1 MKYNILKITFLLLV
15 AIFNATIGIGSLP
28 LWAYI
33 LIEFISII
41 LLVYVS
47 VRMFSDNNLVIDQEL
62 KKLTETITTISEQ
75 SKAQWE
81 NNTSKLLNSLSNN
94 QDQVLQQLTLSEE
107 TLSKNIESST
117 SQINEKVSHTYDLVQ
132 KEFTKQTDLV
142 GALQQNTIE
151 MFNGLSKDIIS
162 LNESSRKQA
171 IENANELKRTLAS
184 NTEHLS
190 AVVNDSFKT
199 IQESTFS
206 SSEQLKQQIA
216 QICDTI
222 QESINTSASDLVA
235 KTDALTE
242 TLKTTNDEIQAKVE
256 GASNG
261 MSQLISEG
269 IGAITT
275 SVSTGIDGARQASSE
290 FAEQIMSANKE
301 NSASI
306 LQKVEDVIQHSIA
319 IQESITTSA
328 ADLAAKTDTLNE
340 TIKTTNDE
348 IQTKVEGASNGM
360 SQLISEGIGAITTSV
375 STVIDGARQASSES
389 AEQIMSANKEN
400 SVSILQKV
408 EDVMQHSI
416 AIQESITTSATD
428 LAAKADTLNE
438 TIKTTND
445 EIQAKVESASNG
457 MSQLI
462 SESIGAITTSVSTG
476 IDGARQASS
485 ESAEQ
490 IMSANKENSASIL
503 QKVDELILQGATIE
517 KQNNTISSLI
527 VDSVKESDKATE
539 MFMSGLQDQ
548 YQTIN
553 KGLTSVQLKTEN
565 IENSVLHISEKEF
578 NKKIVDSIQSLILEL
593 RTDIKNSISD
603 INNEILDTQI
613 AQETIN
619 SELEKLQVLLRTV
632 LNSFENKTEKIVKQV
647 ATESN
652 KQVKPSSSTSSI
664 LPNVSRSVEQNVKSH
679 QPAPNRTESIVDSET
694 KNIVVNQYKDGDVVK
709 STMKDSKGHTIY
721 EVEYSKGKIV
731 RTRNYDNKGKLTIE
745 QTFYDNGQV
754 HYRNEYTSKGKVTT
768 EFDINGKKE

>member
-94 QDQVLQQLTLSEE
+94 QDQVLQQLTHSEE

-132 KEFTKQTDLV
+132 KESTKQTELV

-151 MFNGLSKDIIS
+151 LFNGLSKDIIS

-184 NTEHLS
+184 NTEYLS
-190 AVVNDSFKT
+190 TVVNESLKT

-222 QESINTSASDLVA
+222 QESINTSASDLAVKA
-235 KTDALTE
+235 DALTE

-290 FAEQIMSANKE
+290 SAEQIMSANKE

-306 LQKVEDVIQHSIA
+306 LQKVEDVMQHSIA

-348 IQTKVEGASNGM
+348 IQAKVEGASNGM

-375 STVIDGARQASSES
+375 ST
-389 AEQIMSANKEN
+389 
-400 SVSILQKV
+400 
-408 EDVMQHSI
+408 
-416 AIQESITTSATD
+416 
-428 LAAKADTLNE
+428 
-438 TIKTTND
+438 
-445 EIQAKVESASNG
+445 
-457 MSQLI
+457 
-462 SESIGAITTSVSTG
+462 G
-476 IDGARQASS
+476 IDGARQTSS

-539 MFMSGLQDQ
+539 MFMSGLQNQ

-603 INNEILDTQI
+603 INNEFLDTQI

-652 KQVKPSSSTSSI
+652 KQVKPSSSTPSI

-679 QPAPNRTESIVDSET
+679 QPDPNRTESIVDSET
-694 KNIVVNQYKDGDVVK
+694 KNIVVNQYKDGNVVK

-731 RTRNYDNKGKLTIE
+731 RTRNYDSKGKLTIE

-768 EFDINGKKE
+768 EFDINGKKK

>member
-1 MKYNILKITFLLLV
+1 
-15 AIFNATIGIGSLP
+15 
-28 LWAYI
+28 
-33 LIEFISII
+33 
-41 LLVYVS
+41 
-47 VRMFSDNNLVIDQEL
+47 
-62 KKLTETITTISEQ
+62 
-75 SKAQWE
+75 
-81 NNTSKLLNSLSNN
+81 
-94 QDQVLQQLTLSEE
+94 
-107 TLSKNIESST
+107 
-117 SQINEKVSHTYDLVQ
+117 
-132 KEFTKQTDLV
+132 
-142 GALQQNTIE
+142 
-151 MFNGLSKDIIS
+151 
-162 LNESSRKQA
+162 
-171 IENANELKRTLAS
+171 
-184 NTEHLS
+184 
-190 AVVNDSFKT
+190 
-199 IQESTFS
+199 
-206 SSEQLKQQIA
+206 
-216 QICDTI
+216 
-222 QESINTSASDLVA
+222 
-235 KTDALTE
+235 
-242 TLKTTNDEIQAKVE
+242 
-256 GASNG
+256 
-261 MSQLISEG
+261 
-269 IGAITT
+269 
-275 SVSTGIDGARQASSE
+275 
-290 FAEQIMSANKE
+290 MSANKE
-301 NSASI
+301 NSA
-306 LQKVEDVIQHSIA
+306 
-319 IQESITTSA
+319 
-328 ADLAAKTDTLNE
+328 
-340 TIKTTNDE
+340 
-348 IQTKVEGASNGM
+348 
-360 SQLISEGIGAITTSV
+360 
-375 STVIDGARQASSES
+375 
-389 AEQIMSANKEN
+389 
-400 SVSILQKV
+400 SILQKV

-428 LAAKADTLNE
+428 LAAKTDTLNE
-438 TIKTTND
+438 TIKTTKD
-445 EIQAKVESASNG
+445 KIQAKVEGASNG

-462 SESIGAITTSVSTG
+462 SEGIGAITTSVSTG

-603 INNEILDTQI
+603 INNEFLDTQI

-652 KQVKPSSSTSSI
+652 KQVKPSSSTPSI

-679 QPAPNRTESIVDSET
+679 QPDPNRTESIVDSET
-694 KNIVVNQYKDGDVVK
+694 KNIVVNQYKDGNVVK

-731 RTRNYDNKGKLTIE
+731 RTRNYDSKGKLTIE

-768 EFDINGKKE
+768 EFDINGKKK

>member
-94 QDQVLQQLTLSEE
+94 QDQVLQQLTHSEE

-132 KEFTKQTDLV
+132 KESTKQTELV

-151 MFNGLSKDIIS
+151 LFNGLSKDIIS

-190 AVVNDSFKT
+190 TVVNDSLKT

-206 SSEQLKQQIA
+206 SSEQLRQQIA

-222 QESINTSASDLVA
+222 QESINTSASDLAVKA
-235 KTDALTE
+235 DALTE

-290 FAEQIMSANKE
+290 SAEQIMSANKE

-306 LQKVEDVIQHSIA
+306 LQKVEDVMQHSIA
-319 IQESITTSA
+319 IQESITNSA
-328 ADLAAKTDTLNE
+328 TDLAAKTDTLNE

-348 IQTKVEGASNGM
+348 IQAKVEGASNGM

-375 STVIDGARQASSES
+375 SA
-389 AEQIMSANKEN
+389 
-400 SVSILQKV
+400 
-408 EDVMQHSI
+408 
-416 AIQESITTSATD
+416 
-428 LAAKADTLNE
+428 
-438 TIKTTND
+438 
-445 EIQAKVESASNG
+445 
-457 MSQLI
+457 
-462 SESIGAITTSVSTG
+462 G

-603 INNEILDTQI
+603 INNEFLDTQI

-652 KQVKPSSSTSSI
+652 KQVKPSSSTPSI

-679 QPAPNRTESIVDSET
+679 QPDPNRTESIVDSET
-694 KNIVVNQYKDGDVVK
+694 KNIVVNQYKDGNVVK

-731 RTRNYDNKGKLTIE
+731 RTRNYDSKGKLTIE

-768 EFDINGKKE
+768 EFDINGKKK

>member
-94 QDQVLQQLTLSEE
+94 QDQVLQQLTHSEE

-132 KEFTKQTDLV
+132 KESTKQTELV

-151 MFNGLSKDIIS
+151 LFNGLSKDIIS

-190 AVVNDSFKT
+190 TVVNDSLKT

-206 SSEQLKQQIA
+206 SSEQLREQIA

-222 QESINTSASDLVA
+222 QESINTSASDLAVKA
-235 KTDALTE
+235 DALTE
-242 TLKTTNDEIQAKVE
+242 TL
-256 GASNG
+256 
-261 MSQLISEG
+261 
-269 IGAITT
+269 
-275 SVSTGIDGARQASSE
+275 
-290 FAEQIMSANKE
+290 
-301 NSASI
+301 
-306 LQKVEDVIQHSIA
+306 
-319 IQESITTSA
+319 
-328 ADLAAKTDTLNE
+328 
-340 TIKTTNDE
+340 
-348 IQTKVEGASNGM
+348 
-360 SQLISEGIGAITTSV
+360 
-375 STVIDGARQASSES
+375 
-389 AEQIMSANKEN
+389 
-400 SVSILQKV
+400 
-408 EDVMQHSI
+408 
-416 AIQESITTSATD
+416 
-428 LAAKADTLNE
+428 
-438 TIKTTND
+438 KTTND

-462 SESIGAITTSVSTG
+462 SEGIGAITTSVSTG

-603 INNEILDTQI
+603 INNEFLDTQI

-652 KQVKPSSSTSSI
+652 KQVKPSSSTPSI

-679 QPAPNRTESIVDSET
+679 QPDPNRTESIVDSET
-694 KNIVVNQYKDGDVVK
+694 KNIVVNQYKDGNVVK

-731 RTRNYDNKGKLTIE
+731 RTRNYDSKGKLTIE

-768 EFDINGKKE
+768 EFDINGKKK

>member
-94 QDQVLQQLTLSEE
+94 QDQVLQQLTHSEE

-132 KEFTKQTDLV
+132 KESTKQTELV

-151 MFNGLSKDIIS
+151 LFNGLSKDIIN

-190 AVVNDSFKT
+190 TVVNDSLKT

-206 SSEQLKQQIA
+206 SSEQLREQIA

-222 QESINTSASDLVA
+222 QESINTSASDLAVKA
-235 KTDALTE
+235 DALTE

-269 IGAITT
+269 
-275 SVSTGIDGARQASSE
+275 
-290 FAEQIMSANKE
+290 
-301 NSASI
+301 
-306 LQKVEDVIQHSIA
+306 
-319 IQESITTSA
+319 
-328 ADLAAKTDTLNE
+328 
-340 TIKTTNDE
+340 
-348 IQTKVEGASNGM
+348 
-360 SQLISEGIGAITTSV
+360 
-375 STVIDGARQASSES
+375 
-389 AEQIMSANKEN
+389 
-400 SVSILQKV
+400 
-408 EDVMQHSI
+408 
-416 AIQESITTSATD
+416 
-428 LAAKADTLNE
+428 
-438 TIKTTND
+438 
-445 EIQAKVESASNG
+445 
-457 MSQLI
+457 
-462 SESIGAITTSVSTG
+462 IGAITTSVSTG

-603 INNEILDTQI
+603 INNEFLETQI

-652 KQVKPSSSTSSI
+652 KQVKPSSSTPSI

-679 QPAPNRTESIVDSET
+679 QPDPNRTESIVDSET
-694 KNIVVNQYKDGDVVK
+694 KNIVVNQYKDGNVVK

-731 RTRNYDNKGKLTIE
+731 RTRNYDSKGKLTIE

-768 EFDINGKKE
+768 EFDINGKKK

>member
-94 QDQVLQQLTLSEE
+94 QDQVLQQLTHSEE

-132 KEFTKQTDLV
+132 KEFTKQTELV

-151 MFNGLSKDIIS
+151 LFNGLSKDIIS

-190 AVVNDSFKT
+190 TVVNDSLKT

-206 SSEQLKQQIA
+206 SSEQLREQIA

-222 QESINTSASDLVA
+222 QESINTSASDLAVKA
-235 KTDALTE
+235 DALTE

-275 SVSTGIDGARQASSE
+275 SVST
-290 FAEQIMSANKE
+290 
-301 NSASI
+301 
-306 LQKVEDVIQHSIA
+306 V
-319 IQESITTSA
+319 
-328 ADLAAKTDTLNE
+328 
-340 TIKTTNDE
+340 
-348 IQTKVEGASNGM
+348 
-360 SQLISEGIGAITTSV
+360 
-375 STVIDGARQASSES
+375 
-389 AEQIMSANKEN
+389 
-400 SVSILQKV
+400 
-408 EDVMQHSI
+408 
-416 AIQESITTSATD
+416 
-428 LAAKADTLNE
+428 
-438 TIKTTND
+438 
-445 EIQAKVESASNG
+445 
-457 MSQLI
+457 
-462 SESIGAITTSVSTG
+462 

-553 KGLTSVQLKTEN
+553 KGLTSVQVKTEN

-603 INNEILDTQI
+603 INNEFLDTQI

-652 KQVKPSSSTSSI
+652 KQVKPSSSTPSI

-679 QPAPNRTESIVDSET
+679 QPDPNRTESIVDSET
-694 KNIVVNQYKDGDVVK
+694 KNIVVNQYKDGNVVK

-731 RTRNYDNKGKLTIE
+731 RTRNYDSKGKLTIE

-768 EFDINGKKE
+768 EFDINGKKK

>member
-1 MKYNILKITFLLLV
+1 MKYNILKITFPLLV

-62 KKLTETITTISEQ
+62 KKLTETISAISEQ

-81 NNTSKLLNSLSNN
+81 INTSKLLNSLSNN
-94 QDQVLQQLTLSEE
+94 QDQVLQQLTHSEE

-132 KEFTKQTDLV
+132 KEFTKQTELV

-151 MFNGLSKDIIS
+151 LFNGLSKDIIS
-162 LNESSRKQA
+162 LNDSSRKQA
-171 IENANELKRTLAS
+171 IENANELQRTLAL

-190 AVVNDSFKT
+190 TVVNDSLKT

-242 TLKTTNDEIQAKVE
+242 TLKTTNYEIQAKVE

-306 LQKVEDVIQHSIA
+306 LQKF
-319 IQESITTSA
+319 
-328 ADLAAKTDTLNE
+328 
-340 TIKTTNDE
+340 
-348 IQTKVEGASNGM
+348 
-360 SQLISEGIGAITTSV
+360 
-375 STVIDGARQASSES
+375 
-389 AEQIMSANKEN
+389 
-400 SVSILQKV
+400 
-408 EDVMQHSI
+408 
-416 AIQESITTSATD
+416 
-428 LAAKADTLNE
+428 
-438 TIKTTND
+438 
-445 EIQAKVESASNG
+445 
-457 MSQLI
+457 
-462 SESIGAITTSVSTG
+462 
-476 IDGARQASS
+476 
-485 ESAEQ
+485 
-490 IMSANKENSASIL
+490 
-503 QKVDELILQGATIE
+503 DELILQGATIE

-539 MFMSGLQDQ
+539 MFMSGLQNQ

-593 RTDIKNSISD
+593 RTNIKNSISD
-603 INNEILDTQI
+603 INNEFLDTQI

-652 KQVKPSSSTSSI
+652 KQVKPSSSTPSI

-679 QPAPNRTESIVDSET
+679 QPDPNRTESIVDSET
-694 KNIVVNQYKDGDVVK
+694 KNSVVNQYKDGNVVK

-731 RTRNYDNKGKLTIE
+731 RTRNYDSKGKLTIE

-768 EFDINGKKE
+768 EFDINGKKK

>member
-94 QDQVLQQLTLSEE
+94 QDQVLQQLTHSEE

-132 KEFTKQTDLV
+132 KESTKQTELV

-151 MFNGLSKDIIS
+151 LFNGLSKDIIS

-190 AVVNDSFKT
+190 TVVNDSLKT

-206 SSEQLKQQIA
+206 SSEQLRQQIA

-222 QESINTSASDLVA
+222 QESINTSASDLAVKA
-235 KTDALTE
+235 DALTE

-290 FAEQIMSANKE
+290 SAEQIMSANKE
-301 NSASI
+301 NSA
-306 LQKVEDVIQHSIA
+306 
-319 IQESITTSA
+319 
-328 ADLAAKTDTLNE
+328 
-340 TIKTTNDE
+340 
-348 IQTKVEGASNGM
+348 
-360 SQLISEGIGAITTSV
+360 
-375 STVIDGARQASSES
+375 
-389 AEQIMSANKEN
+389 
-400 SVSILQKV
+400 SILQKV

-428 LAAKADTLNE
+428 LAAKTDTLNE
-438 TIKTTND
+438 TIKTTKD
-445 EIQAKVESASNG
+445 KIQAKVEGASNG

-462 SESIGAITTSVSTG
+462 SEGIGAITTSVSTG

-603 INNEILDTQI
+603 INNEFLDTQI

-652 KQVKPSSSTSSI
+652 KQVKPSSSTPSI

-679 QPAPNRTESIVDSET
+679 QPDPNRTESIVDSET
-694 KNIVVNQYKDGDVVK
+694 KNIVVNQYKDGNVVK

-731 RTRNYDNKGKLTIE
+731 RTRNYDSKGKLTIE

-754 HYRNEYTSKGKVTT
+754 HYRNEYTAKGKVTT
-768 EFDINGKKE
+768 EFDINGKKK

>member
-94 QDQVLQQLTLSEE
+94 QDQVLQQLTHSEE

-132 KEFTKQTDLV
+132 KESTKQTELV

-151 MFNGLSKDIIS
+151 LFNGLSKDIIS

-190 AVVNDSFKT
+190 TVVNDSLKT

-290 FAEQIMSANKE
+290 SAEQIMSANKE

-306 LQKVEDVIQHSIA
+306 LQKVEDVMQHSIA
-319 IQESITTSA
+319 IQESITNSA
-328 ADLAAKTDTLNE
+328 TDLAAKTDTLNE
-340 TIKTTNDE
+340 TIKMTNDE
-348 IQTKVEGASNGM
+348 IQAKVEVASNGM
-360 SQLISEGIGAITTSV
+360 SQLISEG
-375 STVIDGARQASSES
+375 
-389 AEQIMSANKEN
+389 
-400 SVSILQKV
+400 
-408 EDVMQHSI
+408 
-416 AIQESITTSATD
+416 
-428 LAAKADTLNE
+428 
-438 TIKTTND
+438 
-445 EIQAKVESASNG
+445 
-457 MSQLI
+457 
-462 SESIGAITTSVSTG
+462 IGAITTSVSTG

-603 INNEILDTQI
+603 INNEFLDTQI

-652 KQVKPSSSTSSI
+652 KQVKPSSSTPSI

-679 QPAPNRTESIVDSET
+679 QPDPNRTESIVDSET
-694 KNIVVNQYKDGDVVK
+694 KNIVVNQYKDGNVVK

-768 EFDINGKKE
+768 EFDINGKKK

>member
-306 LQKVEDVIQHSIA
+306 LQKVEDVMQHSIA

-360 SQLISEGIGAITTSV
+360 SQLISEG
-375 STVIDGARQASSES
+375 
-389 AEQIMSANKEN
+389 
-400 SVSILQKV
+400 
-408 EDVMQHSI
+408 
-416 AIQESITTSATD
+416 
-428 LAAKADTLNE
+428 
-438 TIKTTND
+438 
-445 EIQAKVESASNG
+445 
-457 MSQLI
+457 
-462 SESIGAITTSVSTG
+462 IGAITTSVSTG

-603 INNEILDTQI
+603 INNEFLDTQI

-652 KQVKPSSSTSSI
+652 KQVKPSSSTPSI

-679 QPAPNRTESIVDSET
+679 QPDPNRTESIVDSET
-694 KNIVVNQYKDGDVVK
+694 KNIVVNQYKDGNVVK

-731 RTRNYDNKGKLTIE
+731 RTRNYDSKGKLTIE

-768 EFDINGKKE
+768 EFDINGKKK

>member
-15 AIFNATIGIGSLP
+15 AIFNATIGICSLP

-41 LLVYVS
+41 LLAYVS

-94 QDQVLQQLTLSEE
+94 QDQVLQQLTHSEE

-132 KEFTKQTDLV
+132 KESTKQTELV

-151 MFNGLSKDIIS
+151 LFNGLSKDIIS

-190 AVVNDSFKT
+190 TVVNDSLKT

-206 SSEQLKQQIA
+206 SSEQLREQIA

-222 QESINTSASDLVA
+222 QESINTSASDLAVKA
-235 KTDALTE
+235 DALTE
-242 TLKTTNDEIQAKVE
+242 TL
-256 GASNG
+256 
-261 MSQLISEG
+261 
-269 IGAITT
+269 
-275 SVSTGIDGARQASSE
+275 
-290 FAEQIMSANKE
+290 
-301 NSASI
+301 
-306 LQKVEDVIQHSIA
+306 
-319 IQESITTSA
+319 
-328 ADLAAKTDTLNE
+328 
-340 TIKTTNDE
+340 
-348 IQTKVEGASNGM
+348 
-360 SQLISEGIGAITTSV
+360 
-375 STVIDGARQASSES
+375 
-389 AEQIMSANKEN
+389 
-400 SVSILQKV
+400 
-408 EDVMQHSI
+408 
-416 AIQESITTSATD
+416 
-428 LAAKADTLNE
+428 
-438 TIKTTND
+438 KTTND

-462 SESIGAITTSVSTG
+462 SEGIGAITTSVSTG

-503 QKVDELILQGATIE
+503 QKVDELILQGANIE

-603 INNEILDTQI
+603 INNEFLDTQI

-664 LPNVSRSVEQNVKSH
+664 LPNVSRSVERNVKSH
-679 QPAPNRTESIVDSET
+679 QPDPNRKESIVDSET
-694 KNIVVNQYKDGDVVK
+694 KNIVVNQYKDGNVVK

-731 RTRNYDNKGKLTIE
+731 RTRNYDSKGKLTIE

-768 EFDINGKKE
+768 EFDINGKKK

>member
-94 QDQVLQQLTLSEE
+94 QDQVLQQLTHSEE

-132 KEFTKQTDLV
+132 KESTKQTELV

-151 MFNGLSKDIIS
+151 LFNGLSKDIIS

-190 AVVNDSFKT
+190 TVVNDSLKT

-206 SSEQLKQQIA
+206 SSEQLREQIA

-222 QESINTSASDLVA
+222 QESINTSASDLAVKA
-235 KTDALTE
+235 DALTE

-269 IGAITT
+269 
-275 SVSTGIDGARQASSE
+275 
-290 FAEQIMSANKE
+290 
-301 NSASI
+301 
-306 LQKVEDVIQHSIA
+306 
-319 IQESITTSA
+319 
-328 ADLAAKTDTLNE
+328 
-340 TIKTTNDE
+340 
-348 IQTKVEGASNGM
+348 
-360 SQLISEGIGAITTSV
+360 
-375 STVIDGARQASSES
+375 
-389 AEQIMSANKEN
+389 
-400 SVSILQKV
+400 
-408 EDVMQHSI
+408 
-416 AIQESITTSATD
+416 
-428 LAAKADTLNE
+428 
-438 TIKTTND
+438 
-445 EIQAKVESASNG
+445 
-457 MSQLI
+457 
-462 SESIGAITTSVSTG
+462 IGAITTSVSTG

-539 MFMSGLQDQ
+539 MFMSGLQNQ

-603 INNEILDTQI
+603 INNEFLDTQI

-652 KQVKPSSSTSSI
+652 KQVKPSSSTPSI

-679 QPAPNRTESIVDSET
+679 QPDPNRTESIVDSET
-694 KNIVVNQYKDGDVVK
+694 KNIVVNQYKDGNVVK

-731 RTRNYDNKGKLTIE
+731 RTRNYDSKGKLTIE

-768 EFDINGKKE
+768 EFDINGKKK

>member
-1 MKYNILKITFLLLV
+1 MKYNILKITFLLLA

-62 KKLTETITTISEQ
+62 KKLTETISAISEQ

-81 NNTSKLLNSLSNN
+81 INTSKLLNSLSNN
-94 QDQVLQQLTLSEE
+94 QDQVLQQLTHSEE

-132 KEFTKQTDLV
+132 KEFTKQTELV
-142 GALQQNTIE
+142 GALQQNIIE
-151 MFNGLSKDIIS
+151 LFNGLSKDIIS
-162 LNESSRKQA
+162 LNDSSRKQA
-171 IENANELKRTLAS
+171 IENANELQRTLAL

-190 AVVNDSFKT
+190 TVVNDSLKT

-206 SSEQLKQQIA
+206 SSEQLKQKIA

-242 TLKTTNDEIQAKVE
+242 TLKTTNYEIQAKVE

-306 LQKVEDVIQHSIA
+306 LQKF
-319 IQESITTSA
+319 
-328 ADLAAKTDTLNE
+328 
-340 TIKTTNDE
+340 
-348 IQTKVEGASNGM
+348 
-360 SQLISEGIGAITTSV
+360 
-375 STVIDGARQASSES
+375 
-389 AEQIMSANKEN
+389 
-400 SVSILQKV
+400 
-408 EDVMQHSI
+408 
-416 AIQESITTSATD
+416 
-428 LAAKADTLNE
+428 
-438 TIKTTND
+438 
-445 EIQAKVESASNG
+445 
-457 MSQLI
+457 
-462 SESIGAITTSVSTG
+462 
-476 IDGARQASS
+476 
-485 ESAEQ
+485 
-490 IMSANKENSASIL
+490 
-503 QKVDELILQGATIE
+503 DELILQGATIV

-527 VDSVKESDKATE
+527 VDSVKESDKA
-539 MFMSGLQDQ
+539 
-548 YQTIN
+548 
-553 KGLTSVQLKTEN
+553 
-565 IENSVLHISEKEF
+565 KEF

-593 RTDIKNSISD
+593 RTNIKNSISD
-603 INNEILDTQI
+603 INNEFLDTQI

-652 KQVKPSSSTSSI
+652 KQVKPSSSTPSI

-679 QPAPNRTESIVDSET
+679 QPDPNRTESIVDSET
-694 KNIVVNQYKDGDVVK
+694 KNSVVNQYKDGNVVK

-731 RTRNYDNKGKLTIE
+731 RTRNYDSKGKLTIE

-768 EFDINGKKE
+768 EFDINGKKK

>member
-94 QDQVLQQLTLSEE
+94 QDQVLQQLTHSEE

-132 KEFTKQTDLV
+132 KESTKQTELV
-142 GALQQNTIE
+142 GALQLNTIE
-151 MFNGLSKDIIS
+151 LFNGLSKDIIS

-190 AVVNDSFKT
+190 TVVNDSLKT

-206 SSEQLKQQIA
+206 SSEQLRQQIA

-222 QESINTSASDLVA
+222 QESINTSASDLAVKA
-235 KTDALTE
+235 DALTE

-290 FAEQIMSANKE
+290 SAEQIMSANKE
-301 NSASI
+301 NSA
-306 LQKVEDVIQHSIA
+306 
-319 IQESITTSA
+319 
-328 ADLAAKTDTLNE
+328 
-340 TIKTTNDE
+340 
-348 IQTKVEGASNGM
+348 
-360 SQLISEGIGAITTSV
+360 
-375 STVIDGARQASSES
+375 
-389 AEQIMSANKEN
+389 
-400 SVSILQKV
+400 SILQKV

-438 TIKTTND
+438 TIKMTND
-445 EIQAKVESASNG
+445 EIQAKVEGASNG

-462 SESIGAITTSVSTG
+462 SEGLGAITTSVSTG

-603 INNEILDTQI
+603 INNEFLDTQI

-652 KQVKPSSSTSSI
+652 KQVKPSSSTPSI

-679 QPAPNRTESIVDSET
+679 QPDPNRTESIVDSET
-694 KNIVVNQYKDGDVVK
+694 KNIVVNQYKDGKVVK

-731 RTRNYDNKGKLTIE
+731 RTRNYDSKGKLTIE

-768 EFDINGKKE
+768 EFDINGKKK

>member
-94 QDQVLQQLTLSEE
+94 QDQVLQQLTHSEE

-132 KEFTKQTDLV
+132 KESTKQTELV

-151 MFNGLSKDIIS
+151 LFNGLSKDIIS

-190 AVVNDSFKT
+190 TVVNDSLKT

-206 SSEQLKQQIA
+206 SSEQLREQIA

-222 QESINTSASDLVA
+222 QESITNSASDLAVKA
-235 KTDALTE
+235 HTLTE

-275 SVSTGIDGARQASSE
+275 SVSTGIDGA
-290 FAEQIMSANKE
+290 K
-301 NSASI
+301 
-306 LQKVEDVIQHSIA
+306 
-319 IQESITTSA
+319 
-328 ADLAAKTDTLNE
+328 
-340 TIKTTNDE
+340 
-348 IQTKVEGASNGM
+348 
-360 SQLISEGIGAITTSV
+360 
-375 STVIDGARQASSES
+375 
-389 AEQIMSANKEN
+389 
-400 SVSILQKV
+400 
-408 EDVMQHSI
+408 
-416 AIQESITTSATD
+416 
-428 LAAKADTLNE
+428 
-438 TIKTTND
+438 
-445 EIQAKVESASNG
+445 
-457 MSQLI
+457 
-462 SESIGAITTSVSTG
+462 
-476 IDGARQASS
+476 QASS

-603 INNEILDTQI
+603 INNEFLDTQI

-652 KQVKPSSSTSSI
+652 KQVKPSSSTPSI

-679 QPAPNRTESIVDSET
+679 QPDPNRTESIVDSET
-694 KNIVVNQYKDGDVVK
+694 KNIVVNQYKDGNVVK

-731 RTRNYDNKGKLTIE
+731 RTRNYDSKGKLTIE

-768 EFDINGKKE
+768 EFDINGKKK